1 MRHIPESDWK
11 KLRKIK
17 DEMLNTSCKNIFKKI
32 EGISK
37 NIDGREHNAYLEL
50 WKLLNKEDEDISI
63 MFDDLKRS
71 NAVQKLSAWKQKEII
86 SNKQISE
93 FTTETQQIIELLNGN

>member
-11 KLRKIK
+11 KLRKLK
-17 DEMLNTSCKNIFKKI
+17 DKMLNTNCRNVFQKI

-37 NIDGREHNAYLEL
+37 NIDGREHKAYLEL
-50 WKLLNKEDEDISI
+50 WKLLKKEDKDISI

-71 NAVQKLSAWKQKEII
+71 NAVQKLSAWKQKGII
-86 SNKQISE
+86 SNEQISE
-93 FTTETQQIIELLNGN
+93 FTTETQKIIEFLNGN